1 MFTCILGDL
10 LATIASN
17 DTLTFIAG
25 ASNEIQDPCLKLD
38 KIANIFFIFPVLHR
52 FPRLA
57 GWIDAMLKEPAV
69 RATYI
74 EPSQLVKYYHTRGI
88 GKPEFN
94 GVLQPPQYDIWSTQ
108 SEFKDRDVPQ
118 RKLLLPLP
126 QGRIPYCHLFTCV
139 IATKAQN

>member
-1 MFTCILGDL
+1 MRRLSFCPPLNFMQSNCRFSL
-10 LATIASN
+10 FNHIA
-17 DTLTFIAG
+17 IAL
-25 ASNEIQDPCLKLD
+25 N
-38 KIANIFFIFPVLHR
+38 R

-94 GVLQPPQYDIWSTQ
+94 GKLQPPQYD
-108 SEFKDRDVPQ
+108 V
-118 RKLLLPLP
+118 
-126 QGRIPYCHLFTCV
+126 
-139 IATKAQN
+139 